1 MPANGNSSGPR
12 VSEPRASASGDNLSS
27 PLPPPPLV
35 TAIICTIRPEAVIER
50 VLDCLRAQ
58 THQPL
63 QVLIVG
69 HHDGPES
76 EAAPGITF
84 QTLSAPKGLAPARNV
99 GLRAARGQVI
109 IYFDDDVSF
118 GETFIAE
125 AVACL
130 ARPEHADVGGLTG
143 YDELNYGGQ
152 LTDRWRWRE
161 RLGITPSLAPGD
173 NNHLGRSVTFGFFQP
188 FSGCRDVKWLP
199 GFCQIFRRRATEGLR
214 YDEEVVVEDR
224 DFSMEVGRQW
234 RLVIDGDLKIKH
246 HLAPEARHDDAK
258 QIWRA
263 AFGLGRSFA
272 KRRQGWRDWVAIVKV
287 PAGELLIDLMV
298 LARHPTK
305 FNFRVMKRRLEGYV
319 EGFRTYRGDKN
330 SNIMMMTTTIV

>member
-1 MPANGNSSGPR
+1 MPAN
-12 VSEPRASASGDNLSS
+12 ESS
-27 PLPPPPLV
+27 PSRRLSPPPPPPLV
-35 TAIICTIRPEAVIER
+35 TVIICTIRPAAVIGR

-69 HHDGPES
+69 HQDGPES

-99 GLRAARGQVI
+99 GLRAARGEIV

-125 AVACL
+125 AVECL
-130 ARPEHADVGGLTG
+130 DRPGHADVGGLTG
-143 YDELNYGGQ
+143 YDELNYGGGP
-152 LTDRWRWRE
+152 TSRWRWRE
-161 RLGITPSLAPGD
+161 RLGITPSLEPGD

-188 FSGCRDVKWLP
+188 FTGCRDVKWLP
-199 GFCQIFRRRATEGLR
+199 GFCQIFRRSAIAGLR

-224 DFSMEVGRQW
+224 DFSMEVGRRW
-234 RLVIDGDLKIKH
+234 RLVISGDLKIKH
-246 HLAPEARHDDAK
+246 HLAPEARHEDAK

-298 LARHPTK
+298 LARHPSK
-305 FNFRVMKRRLEGYV
+305 FNFRVMKKRLEGYV
-319 EGFRTYRGDKN
+319 EGFWTYRGDKN
-330 SNIMMMTTTIV
+330 SNIMMMTTTIL